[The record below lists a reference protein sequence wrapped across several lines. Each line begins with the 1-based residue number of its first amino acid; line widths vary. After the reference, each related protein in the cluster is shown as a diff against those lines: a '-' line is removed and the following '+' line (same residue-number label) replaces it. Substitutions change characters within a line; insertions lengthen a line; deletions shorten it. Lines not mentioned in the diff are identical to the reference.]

1 VSKSNGAKK
10 KPYRWDDD
18 DDDDDVGEE
27 IRALLEQQLLLLLL
41 WRKINLEAGSS
52 SQTRRAMHKTVARR
66 PSTKT
71 ALNWASSYE
80 IARTR
85 RE

>member
-1 VSKSNGAKK
+1 VSKSKGAKK
-10 KPYRWDDD
+10 KLYRWDDD
-18 DDDDDVGEE
+18 DVVGEE
-27 IRALLEQQLLLLLL
+27 IRALLLL

-71 ALNWASSYE
+71 VLNWASSYE

>member
-18 DDDDDVGEE
+18 DDDDVGEE
-27 IRALLEQQLLLLLL
+27 IRALLEQLLLLL

-66 PSTKT
+66 PSKKT